1 MEKLREQMAVDLQL
15 SGAKPLTQKIYL
27 REVDNLEKYFNRSPA
42 ELGEADLKEYL
53 LYLMKER
60 HLSEGTFRFYVAALK
75 FFYRTTLK
83 REWMVEKIRHPRAKR
98 KLPIVLDLSEV
109 ESLFAVTKNLKH
121 KAILMLTYSSGLR
134 ASETARLKITDIDS
148 KRMMVRIN
156 QGKGGKD
163 RYSLLSQ
170 TALEHLRQYW
180 RKYRPTEWLFNG
192 AKKKGHLSTNSIQQ
206 LFYQAKRKA
215 GITKP
220 ASVHTLRH
228 SFATH
233 LIEAGTSLHHVQLLL
248 GHRSPTTTTV
258 YLHVSRLNL
267 AQVTSPLDR
276 AAPRFRNP
284 ENGCEPLV
292 GWRWRISSVNTA
304 RLIDNP
310 IGCPAIIGGSCG
322 PLRSAE
328 PLPWAAIRISATN
341 AVIWKYPITPAGTGT
356 APSAR
361 PYGKKNGSRLAGKT
375 SCPLNTSMWSSP
387 SPPNLIPW
395 F

>member
-1 MEKLREQMAVDLQL
+1 MMNPLQDQMLVDLQL
-15 SGAKPLTQKIYL
+15 SGAKPNTQRSYL
-27 REVDNLEKYFNRSPA
+27 REVENLAKYFNRSPA
-42 ELGEADLKEYL
+42 ELGEAELKTYL
-53 LYLMKER
+53 LYLIKER

-109 ESLFAVTKNLKH
+109 KSLLAVTKNLKH
-121 KAILMLTYSSGLR
+121 KAILMITYSAGLR

-148 KRMMVRIN
+148 KRMTVRIT

-163 RYSLLSQ
+163 RYSILSQ
-170 TALEHLRQYW
+170 TTLELLREYW
-180 RKYRPTEWLFNG
+180 KKYHPQEWLFPG
-192 AKKKGHLSTNSIQQ
+192 AKGYDHLSTNSIQQ
-206 LFYQAKRKA
+206 LFYKAKKQA

-267 AQVTSPLDR
+267 AQLTSPLDQAVR
-276 AAPRFRNP
+276 
-284 ENGCEPLV
+284 LV
-292 GWRWRISSVNTA
+292 S
-304 RLIDNP
+304 
-310 IGCPAIIGGSCG
+310 
-322 PLRSAE
+322 
-328 PLPWAAIRISATN
+328 
-341 AVIWKYPITPAGTGT
+341 
-356 APSAR
+356 
-361 PYGKKNGSRLAGKT
+361 
-375 SCPLNTSMWSSP
+375 
-387 SPPNLIPW
+387 
-395 F
+395 